1 MVAHFFPFGVLIA
14 GLLCIP
20 AHARE
25 TASEAAARPKAV
37 RLEPISPWSLDYGV
51 DRCRLMR
58 QFGSE
63 DDQHLVSIEQSAPQA
78 SFGLTLAGSQ
88 MRQFQFGDRSFLG
101 LQDDANAARLN
112 RIMRGNATMAG
123 PAIILASVVL
133 AEEDG
138 RRITVGPGK
147 QAEAE
152 TDELAKGGVNLV
164 EAAKINRIAL
174 RKGREALVLETGN
187 LFEPFQKLNDCT
199 KSLLTDWGLDPSEH
213 EAYYPPRWT
222 NSKAVTKQ
230 IMSSYPRDALM
241 RGEQAVFQ
249 MRAIIEK
256 DGSVSSCHL
265 LKSTKTEALESPACR
280 AMMQARFE
288 PARTTKGAAMR
299 SFFATSISYVI
310 GR

>member
-1 MVAHFFPFGVLIA
+1 MVAHFFPMGMLIA
-14 GLLCIP
+14 SLLCIP
-20 AHARE
+20 AQARD
-25 TASEAAARPKAV
+25 TASEAANRPNAV

-51 DRCRLMR
+51 DRCRLIR

-63 DDQHLVSIEQSAPQA
+63 DDQYLVAIEQSAPQE

-88 MRQFQFGDRSFLG
+88 LRQFQFGDRSFLG
-101 LQDDANAARLN
+101 LQDDANVARLN
-112 RIMRGNATMAG
+112 RIMQGNATKAG

-133 AEEDG
+133 AEEHG
-138 RRITVGPGK
+138 RRIMVNSGK
-147 QAEAE
+147 QPEAE

-187 LFEPFQKLNDCT
+187 LFAPFQELNDCT
-199 KSLLTDWGLDPSEH
+199 KSLLTDWGLEPSEH

-222 NSKAVTKQ
+222 NSEAVTKQ
-230 IMSSYPRDALM
+230 IMSSYPRDALI
-241 RGEQAVFQ
+241 RGEQAIFQ

-265 LKSTKTEALESPACR
+265 TKSTKTEALESPACR

-288 PARTTKGAAMR
+288 PARTNKGTAMR